1 MKKTEIHIFRI
12 VLWIVALSFSM
23 NARAQETSDSIDTE
37 SDDFVTVSFLIG
49 SPLKAIYSTFGH
61 GTLRLQCPAY
71 QLDFV
76 FTFETDTNVSSFMT
90 AVAGSADAKFV
101 AVPIEEYIADA
112 RQLGRELRQ
121 YRINLTL
128 DERKLLWQKLDEEMM
143 AGAYRHFNFFYTNCV
158 TTSIQEL
165 KQCLIGEQLVW
176 GPAEFPSTLIDGDF
190 CRYACRNSEW
200 TEFVVMTF
208 IGNAY
213 DKYAE
218 FESKIMPE
226 TLIDVMRKAS
236 FVNDST
242 GQARPVVSDPGTV
255 VLKGTSD
262 ETDSFFSPTICFA
275 FLLLV
280 TLLITALQRW
290 LGMKRLAKAYD
301 LLLFGAQLAVF
312 LLMIYMTFV
321 SELFRNN
328 WNWYFVAFVPVP
340 LLLMFLTGKN
350 NKQTKA
356 WMIYSAVLMLFI
368 LATPL
373 IGALDMPHQ
382 LITASLLVRSVNR
395 AFTEN
400 NKEKE

>member
-1 MKKTEIHIFRI
+1 M
-12 VLWIVALSFSM
+12 ALSFVT
-23 NARAQETSDSIDTE
+23 NARAQEVSDSIDTE
-37 SDDFVTVSFLIG
+37 SDDFVTVSFLVG
-49 SPLKAIYSTFGH
+49 SPLKALYSSFGH

-71 QLDFV
+71 KLDFV
-76 FTFETDTNVSSFMT
+76 FTFETDTDVSGFMT

-101 AVPIEEYIADA
+101 AVPAEEYIADA
-112 RQLGRELRQ
+112 KQQGRELRQ

-176 GPAEFPSTLIDGDF
+176 GPAEFPSNLIDGDF
-190 CRYACRNSEW
+190 CRYACRNSKW

-226 TLIDVMRKAS
+226 NLIDVMRKAS

-242 GQARPVVSDPGTV
+242 GQARPVVDDPGTV

-262 ETDSFFSPTICFA
+262 ETDSFFSPTICFV
-275 FLLLV
+275 FLLV
-280 TLLITALQRW
+280 ITLLITALQRW
-290 LGMKRLAKAYD
+290 LGMKRLATAYD
-301 LLLFGAQLAVF
+301 LLLFGAQLTVF
-312 LLMIYMTFV
+312 FLMIYMTFV

-328 WNWYFVAFVPVP
+328 WNWYFVAFFPVP
-340 LLLMFLTGKN
+340 LMLMISTGK
-350 NKQTKA
+350 KQKPTKA

-382 LITASLLVRSVNR
+382 LITASLLVRSVNK
-395 AFTEN
+395 AFPEKYSLESDRN
-400 NKEKE
+400 NK